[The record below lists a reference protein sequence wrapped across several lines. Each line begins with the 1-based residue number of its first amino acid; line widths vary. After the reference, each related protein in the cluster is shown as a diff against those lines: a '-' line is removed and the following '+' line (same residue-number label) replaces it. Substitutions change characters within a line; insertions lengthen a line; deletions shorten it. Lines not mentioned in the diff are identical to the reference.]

1 MWIFIPD
8 FLERTD
14 TMTENMEDKLLVLW
28 TSGDKNVAMNM
39 VLMYTHNAKLHD
51 WWADV
56 TLLIWGSS
64 GQLLIEDAEVQAKL
78 ADMKEAGVD
87 IIACRRCA
95 ENMGIVGKLEQLG
108 VNVFY
113 TGQFLTDW
121 LKSGKKHI
129 TI

>member
-1 MWIFIPD
+1 
-8 FLERTD
+8 
-14 TMTENMEDKLLVLW
+14 MTENSEDKLLVLW

-39 VLMYTHNAKLHD
+39 VLMYTHNAKLHG

-64 GQLLIEDAEVQAKL
+64 GNLLIEDAEVQARL
-78 ADMKEAGVD
+78 AEMKEAGVD

-95 ENMGIVGKLEQLG
+95 ENMGIVEKLEERG

-121 LKSGKKHI
+121 LKSGKKYI